1 MGSHFDQNST
11 KLVSDSDP
19 VGLLL
24 GDLLGDRLVIDWVFF
39 VVGGRLVFLRAILS
53 VSVWRSVD

>member
-24 GDLLGDRLVIDWVFF
+24 GDLLGDRLVIDWVIFCCWWPF
-39 VVGGRLVFLRAILS
+39 GILPGDSFGVRLAIC
-53 VSVWRSVD
+53 

>member
-11 KLVSDSDP
+11 KSVSDFDP
-19 VGLLL
+19 FSRLL

-39 VVGGRLVFLRAILS
+39 CCWWPFGNLPGDVFGGRLVIC
-53 VSVWRSVD
+53 